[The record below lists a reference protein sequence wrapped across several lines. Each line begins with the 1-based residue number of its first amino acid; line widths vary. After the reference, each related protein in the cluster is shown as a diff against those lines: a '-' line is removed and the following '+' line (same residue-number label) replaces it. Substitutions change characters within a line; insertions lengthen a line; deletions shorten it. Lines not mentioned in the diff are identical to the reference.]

1 MGSKKVFM
9 KIDLQWGF
17 NNVRIK
23 KGDVRQ
29 QEKKKETFRREE
41 LPGQFIAKKL
51 FRWID
56 KQYDKE
62 YQGRLERNWR

>member
-51 FRWID
+51 FR
-56 KQYDKE
+56 
-62 YQGRLERNWR
+62 